1 MSAMDSQ
8 FQSGRRRFIGGAAAG
23 AFMVAMPWPRQSFAA
38 EAGREAE
45 FATAWLRIGADNK
58 VTVITPTAEVGQGT
72 STGHCQIVADEL
84 GANWNDIGF
93 ELAPVADVYKNPL
106 FGMQATGASVGLWS
120 FMPILRNA
128 AAAARTNLVAAA
140 ARQWGVEPGSCI
152 ARNGEVVHAA
162 SGRSVTF
169 GAVAADAARLP
180 LPQGPILKDPKD
192 FTLMGRPVP
201 RLDIP
206 AKTRGE
212 AIYAIDF
219 KMPGMLYAA
228 VMACPVFG
236 GKVVRVDDKAARA
249 MPGVRAVLPIP
260 AGVAVVAEH
269 FWQAQTALQKLDVTW
284 DFGPNATLDS
294 SELRKTFR
302 SALKRRG
309 AELAPK
315 GDVDAALKGAYKVLT
330 ATYEWPF
337 LAHATMEPMTAN
349 ASYRDGKCDA
359 WVGTQRP
366 DLFRDEL
373 AKVLGLAP
381 QDVTVHNLYAGG
393 GFGRR
398 QHTDSVIQAAL
409 LSKALQTPVKVIWT
423 RAEDMQH
430 GHYRPAGA
438 AYVRGAL
445 DKKGKLIAFENRIAT
460 GSPQKVQY
468 AATMT
473 DGIDIASTAS
483 AVPPYEI
490 PNRRIVYNLT
500 EVAVPIGMWRSV
512 GASHNAFVVETF
524 VDELAAAA
532 GTDPLEFRRAM
543 LAAQSRERKVLDLVA
558 AKAGWGRP
566 LPKGHFQ
573 GIALD
578 HKPRASIV
586 GMVAEI
592 SLSAKDE
599 LIVHRLVCVADPGQ
613 VVNPNAC
620 MAQFQ
625 GAIIWGL
632 AAALYGEISVKGGR
646 VAQSNFHD
654 YRMVT
659 LADVPSIEVEIH
671 LSGADHEG
679 TGESTAGAVAPSMAN
694 AIFAATGKRLR
705 ALPLSLSRRGGV

>member
-1 MSAMDSQ
+1 
-8 FQSGRRRFIGGAAAG
+8 
-23 AFMVAMPWPRQSFAA
+23 
-38 EAGREAE
+38 
-45 FATAWLRIGADNK
+45 
-58 VTVITPTAEVGQGT
+58 
-72 STGHCQIVADEL
+72 
-84 GANWNDIGF
+84 
-93 ELAPVADVYKNPL
+93 
-106 FGMQATGASVGLWS
+106 
-120 FMPILRNA
+120 
-128 AAAARTNLVAAA
+128 
-140 ARQWGVEPGSCI
+140 
-152 ARNGEVVHAA
+152 
-162 SGRSVTF
+162 
-169 GAVAADAARLP
+169 
-180 LPQGPILKDPKD
+180 
-192 FTLMGRPVP
+192 
-201 RLDIP
+201 
-206 AKTRGE
+206 
-212 AIYAIDF
+212 
-219 KMPGMLYAA
+219 
-228 VMACPVFG
+228 
-236 GKVVRVDDKAARA
+236 
-249 MPGVRAVLPIP
+249 
-260 AGVAVVAEH
+260 
-269 FWQAQTALQKLDVTW
+269 
-284 DFGPNATLDS
+284 
-294 SELRKTFR
+294 
-302 SALKRRG
+302 
-309 AELAPK
+309 
-315 GDVDAALKGAYKVLT
+315 
-330 ATYEWPF
+330 
-337 LAHATMEPMTAN
+337 
-349 ASYRDGKCDA
+349 
-359 WVGTQRP
+359 
-366 DLFRDEL
+366 
-373 AKVLGLAP
+373 
-381 QDVTVHNLYAGG
+381 
-393 GFGRR
+393 
-398 QHTDSVIQAAL
+398 
-409 LSKALQTPVKVIWT
+409 
-423 RAEDMQH
+423 MQH
-430 GHYRPAGA
+430 DHYRPAGA

-468 AATMT
+468 AVTMT
-473 DGIDIASTAS
+473 DGIDVASTAS

-566 LPKGHFQ
+566 LPKGHFH

-632 AAALYGEISVKGGR
+632 TAALYGEISVKGGR
-646 VAQSNFHD
+646 VSQSNFHD

-679 TGESTAGAVAPSMAN
+679 TGESTSGAVAPSVAN

>member
-1 MSAMDSQ
+1 MSMDSQ
-8 FQSGRRRFIGGAAAG
+8 FQLGRRRFIGGTAAG
-23 AFMVAMPWPRQSFAA
+23 AFMVAMPWPRQTFAA
-38 EAGREAE
+38 EAGREAG
-45 FATAWLRIGADNK
+45 FTTAWLRIGADNK
-58 VTVITPTAEVGQGT
+58 VTVITPTAEIGQGT

-140 ARQWGVEPGSCI
+140 AREWGVEPGSCI
-152 ARNGEVVHAA
+152 ARNGEVVHPA

-180 LPQGPILKDPKD
+180 LPQAPILKDPKD

-315 GDVDAALKGAYKVLT
+315 GDVDAALKGAHKVLT

-373 AKVLGLAP
+373 
-381 QDVTVHNLYAGG
+381 
-393 GFGRR
+393 
-398 QHTDSVIQAAL
+398 
-409 LSKALQTPVKVIWT
+409 LQTPVKVIWT
-423 RAEDMQH
+423 RPEDMQH

-468 AATMT
+468 AVTMT
-473 DGIDIASTAS
+473 DGIDVASTAS

-543 LAAQSRERKVLDLVA
+543 LPAQSRERKVLDLVA

-566 LPKGHFQ
+566 LPKGHFH

-599 LIVHRLVCVADPGQ
+599 LIVHRLACVADPGQ
-613 VVNPNAC
+613 AVNPDAC

-632 AAALYGEISVKGGR
+632 AAALHGEISVKGGR

-659 LADVPSIEVEIH
+659 LSDVPSIEVEIH

-679 TGESTAGAVAPSMAN
+679 TGESTAGAVAPSLAN